1 MVVSEEIKKFRIRS
15 GSEFM
20 IDDVSSPNPLSVF
33 AIFPRKTNTFVTMY
47 CVHVNWRERG
57 KTKGWHGK

>member
-20 IDDVSSPNPLSVF
+20 IDDVSSLNPLSVF
-33 AIFPRKTNTFVTMY
+33 AIFPRKRNTFVTMY
-47 CVHVNWRERG
+47 CVHVNQRKRG
-57 KTKGWHGK
+57 KTKGSHGK

>member
-20 IDDVSSPNPLSVF
+20 IDDVPLSVF

-47 CVHVNWRERG
+47 CVRERG
-57 KTKGWHGK
+57 KTKRSHGK